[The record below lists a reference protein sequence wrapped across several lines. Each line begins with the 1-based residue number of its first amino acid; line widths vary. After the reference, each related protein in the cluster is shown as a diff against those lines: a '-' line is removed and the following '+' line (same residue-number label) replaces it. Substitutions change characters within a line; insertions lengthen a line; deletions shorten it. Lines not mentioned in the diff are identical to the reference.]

1 MEKIN
6 WINGQSGGTPLS
18 AENLNLMQ
26 DNAENA
32 INEVATN
39 IEQLK
44 TDVEN
49 KHTYSTDEQVIG
61 TWIDGKPIYRKTIVM
76 SNVTETTKTYDLSLL
91 SIGTCMIDSSHS
103 YFEQGNY
110 QLPIFSYGG
119 TTDYSRA
126 FYDSNAKLLYV
137 QFGTTYT
144 MSKKIYITIEYTKTS
159 D

>member
-39 IEQLK
+39 IEQLT

-49 KHTYSTDEQVIG
+49 KHTYSTEEQVIG
-61 TWIDGKPIYRKTIVM
+61 TWIDGKPLYRKVITKKSLSGEQRITTGL
-76 SNVTETTKTYDLSLL
+76 SNCFITKCEALS
-91 SIGTCMIDSSHS
+91 
-103 YFEQGNY
+103 NN
-110 QLPIFSYGG
+110 G
-119 TTDYSRA
+119 TTRCFPIPFHYVNDY
-126 FYDSNAKLLYV
+126 
-137 QFGTTYT
+137 
-144 MSKKIYITIEYTKTS
+144 IEYLFVENNEILIRSLSNLS
-159 D
+159 DHQIIFIIEYIKK